1 MAPLKNKGGW
11 KGGYREISG
20 GDEGGYKGRQVTSF
34 AFCAWRGRLERREV
48 MRVSGGWRE
57 EMRVSGG
64 WGRRLRVSGGWVR
77 RLEESGRG

>member
-48 MRVSGGWRE
+48 MRVSGGW
-57 EMRVSGG
+57 
-64 WGRRLRVSGGWVR
+64 GRRLEGGDEGVWWVGK
-77 RLEESGRG
+77 EVEGVWWVG